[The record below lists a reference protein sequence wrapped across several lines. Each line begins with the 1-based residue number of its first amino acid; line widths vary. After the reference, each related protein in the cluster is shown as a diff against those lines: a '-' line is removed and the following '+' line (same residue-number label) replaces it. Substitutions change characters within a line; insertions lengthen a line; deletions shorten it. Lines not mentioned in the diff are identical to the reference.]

1 MSRYDNQVVEQIFD
15 LLVSFKLDNKEYF
28 QKNILSKNILD
39 KMIYEQYHC
48 IALLNI
54 LDDLKAYA
62 VSIKRNNRNKWYKEE
77 ARKELQILS
86 GPARKSYEEITSK
99 NFIEDQI
106 KTWKAMIRVLDT
118 GEHCPHHF
126 LAQKPEN

>member
-1 MSRYDNQVVEQIFD
+1 MFNVKNDEFHYKLIHTPSQTVYANRPHVFQDGYKVFISTTSYYSTFVDNCGMTQ
-15 LLVSFKLDNKEYF
+15 
-28 QKNILSKNILD
+28 
-39 KMIYEQYHC
+39 
-48 IALLNI
+48 
-54 LDDLKAYA
+54 
-62 VSIKRNNRNKWYKEE
+62 SIVFIRCNDKEE

-86 GPARKSYEEITSK
+86 GPARKSYEEITSN

-126 LAQKPEN
+126 RAIKAKL